1 MGLTLLVP
9 LYGSFLLI
17 NLIYCVILYL
27 RNGQRLYQIQSLAYF
42 SFFVTLLLQG
52 AALNADYIWRGLT
65 ASTVFFGLLAFSR
78 LLTQIQRS
86 KRFPI
91 KKYISIYVAGILT
104 TVLLNFMGVDIN
116 WMILPCII
124 GATYPMFET
133 SYIELFADKEKPSF
147 VTKCFIGS
155 GVIYSL
161 HMLDYA
167 YAVDK
172 PELLFYGFF
181 LACLCIFTFITFS
194 NASVIESIQ
203 FENAYYKMQMQYQVM
218 LTNSSKL
225 ASLGEMAGGM
235 AHEINNPLAVIQ
247 LQSDLLKKS
256 LSSNEVA
263 LKRLEDVNQSL
274 LRITKVIQ
282 NLKHFSRDTSKDPIV
297 EASTK
302 EIVEQTLS
310 FCRARYADQG
320 IQIDDQSIGDYKIL
334 CRPIQLSQAMLN
346 ILNNSFESLISR
358 NIENKR
364 ITISVEKV
372 QDKAIIRISDNGPG
386 VPQAISSKI
395 FEPFFTTK
403 EIGDGMGLGLSVSL
417 GMIEAQKG
425 SIELDTT
432 RRDTSFVI
440 RMPAV

>member
-17 NLIYCVILYL
+17 NLIYCVILYF

-42 SFFVTLLLQG
+42 SFCITLVLQG
-52 AALNADYIWRGLT
+52 AAMNADYIWRGLT

-78 LLTQIQRS
+78 LLTQIQRQ

-91 KKYISIYVAGILT
+91 KKYLTIYFAGVAVTI
-104 TVLLNFMGVDIN
+104 LLNSMGVDIN
-116 WMILPCII
+116 WMILPCLL

-133 SYIELFADKEKPSF
+133 AYFEIFEAKEKLSF
-147 VTKCFIGS
+147 VTKCFIGA
-155 GVIYSL
+155 GVLYSL

-194 NASVIESIQ
+194 NASVIESIM
-203 FENAYYKMQMQYQVM
+203 FENAYYKMQMQYKVM

-256 LSSNEVA
+256 LKTNEAAVN
-263 LKRLEDVNQSL
+263 RLEDINQAL
-274 LRITKVIQ
+274 ARITKVIL
-282 NLKHFSRDTSKDPIV
+282 NLRHFSRDTSKDPIV

-302 EIVEQTLS
+302 DIVEQTLS

-320 IQIDDQSIGDYKIL
+320 ILIDDQSIGDFQIL
-334 CRPIQLSQAMLN
+334 CRPIQLSQAILN
-346 ILNNSFESLISR
+346 ILNNSFESLVSN
-358 NIENKR
+358 NIEQKKIR
-364 ITISVEKV
+364 ITVEKV
-372 QDKAIIRISDNGPG
+372 QDKAIIRIIDNGPG
-386 VPQAISSKI
+386 IPQAIISKI
-395 FEPFFTTK
+395 FDPFFTTK
-403 EIGDGMGLGLSVSL
+403 EIGEGMGLGLSVSL
-417 GMIEAQKG
+417 GMIEAQNG
-425 SIELDTT
+425 TIELDSHNKETC
-432 RRDTSFVI
+432 FMI